1 MRRAARA
8 RQPLYSRPMPA
19 PAESRAPSAPPHP
32 LLPRAPGLA
41 VAPRHAVWLD
51 EHGALE
57 RLGHDAARERLA
69 ADGPPPYVCHAKAT
83 ARRLGLP
90 GLAALDLLELFAF
103 VHPARPAVPTVRGL
117 ARALGLALPES
128 TEDEAATLLTA
139 ATRLLARLASPDL
152 VGAADAPQIA
162 RTMQRAGWLWG
173 DAAVAALG
181 ARGGSASGGGRASD
195 ASALAVWTRLKDW
208 QESAPP
214 PAPGHDPVA
223 PAAAR
228 RRLALLLGDGAEP
241 RPEQADYASAACTA
255 FDPMAAEDEPRVV
268 LAEAGT
274 GVGKTLGYIAPASL
288 WAERNEGTVWLST
301 FTRNLQRQIDGE
313 LDRLYPEPKV
323 KAEKV
328 VLRKGRENYLC
339 LLNMEEALG
348 RSALVPAERIA
359 LGLMARW
366 AQATRDGDMT
376 GGDLPAWLADLLG
389 YGRTLGLADR
399 RGECI
404 HSACTHYRRCFI
416 EKSQR
421 KARRADM
428 VIANHALLMVQAA
441 RAAFGT
447 ADERSAPTRYVLDEG
462 HHLFDAA
469 DGAFSAHLT
478 GSEARELRR
487 WLLGPESRGRG
498 GDAGRARGLRSRI
511 EDLIDG
517 RETAREALEA
527 ALQATRALPGND
539 WHQRLAAGAPQGAC
553 ERFLALVR
561 GQVRARVPEPETA
574 YGIEAPVQ
582 PPVPGLAEAAAALA
596 GALAAIARP
605 LGLLAADLMAFLDQE
620 AERLET
626 AERQRIEAVVRGIER
641 RVGEQLGAWLSMLA
655 TMTDDDAS
663 DMDDGEPARS
673 GASIVDPESFVDWFA
688 ISRIDGRDIDIGMHR
703 HYVDPT
709 IPFAEFVMGRTH
721 GALITSATLRDGSG
735 EPEQDWAAAE
745 AATGGRHLK
754 APAVRAALPSP
765 FDYGAQTRVL
775 VVTDVRRGAPDQ
787 VAAAYRALF
796 TASGGGALGLFTAI
810 ARLRRVHERIAGA
823 LDEAGMSLWAQHVD
837 PLDTT
842 TLVDIFRTETDA
854 CLLGTD
860 AMRDGVDVPGRS
872 LRLIVFDRVPW
883 PRPDILHKAR
893 RGVFGGGRYDDRLT
907 RGRLR
912 QAYGRLVR
920 RADDRGVFILLDPA
934 LPSRLV
940 GAFPPGVAVQ
950 RVGLAEA
957 VRITGAFVGSSK
969 PPPPEGDPRA
979 EGPA

>member
-1 MRRAARA
+1 MRRAAGA

-19 PAESRAPSAPPHP
+19 TLESPEPAPPPPRPP
-32 LLPRAPGLA
+32 LLPRAPVLA
-41 VAPRHAVWLD
+41 VAPRHAAWLD
-51 EHGALE
+51 EHGALS
-57 RLGHDAARERLA
+57 RLSHGAAAERLA
-69 ADGPPPYVCHAKAT
+69 ADGRPPYVCHAKAT
-83 ARRLGLP
+83 SRRLGLHT
-90 GLAALDLLELFAF
+90 LAALDVLELFAF
-103 VHPARPAVPTVRGL
+103 VHPAHQAVPTVRGL
-117 ARALGLALPES
+117 ARALDLPLPAS
-128 TEDEAATLLTA
+128 IEDEAATLLKA
-139 ATRLLARLASPDL
+139 AERLLTTLTAPELA
-152 VGAADAPQIA
+152 GADEAPAIA
-162 RTMQRAGWLWG
+162 RTMARAGWLWG
-173 DAAVAALG
+173 DAVVAAL
-181 ARGGSASGGGRASD
+181 AAGGRTAPGAGRVGD
-195 ASALAVWTRLKDW
+195 GGALAVWTRLKEW

-223 PAAAR
+223 TAAAR
-228 RRLALLLGDGAEP
+228 QRLALLLGEGAEP
-241 RPEQADYASAACTA
+241 RPEQADYASAACAA
-255 FDPMAAEDEPRVV
+255 FDPIEAEEEPHVV

-301 FTRNLQRQIDGE
+301 FTRNLQRQIDQE

-339 LLNMEEALG
+339 LLNMEEALS
-348 RSALVPAERIA
+348 RSALVTGDRIA

-366 AQATRDGDMT
+366 AAATRDGDIT

-447 ADERSAPTRYVLDEG
+447 GDERGVPTRYVLDEG

-469 DGAFSAHLT
+469 DSAFSAHLS
-478 GSEARELRR
+478 GKEALELRR
-487 WLLGPESRGRG
+487 WLLGPESRGR

-511 EDLIDG
+511 EDLIAD
-517 RETAREALEA
+517 REAAREALDDALKA
-527 ALQATRALPGND
+527 AHALPGTD
-539 WHQRLAAGAPQGAC
+539 WHQRLAGGSAQGAC

-561 GQVRARVPEPETA
+561 SQVMARAPEPRSG
-574 YGIEAPVQ
+574 YSIEAPVH
-582 PPVPGLAEAAAALA
+582 PLIPGIAEAASALETALA
-596 GALAAIARP
+596 GIARP
-605 LGLLAADLMAFLDQE
+605 LVRLAAQLAAHLDAE
-620 AERLET
+620 AESLET

-641 RVGEQLGAWLSMLA
+641 RVGEQLDSWRAMLTDMTAAPVADEDLSQ
-655 TMTDDDAS
+655 DDDVAA
-663 DMDDGEPARS
+663 DPA
-673 GASIVDPESFVDWFA
+673 GFVDWFA
-688 ISRIDGRDIDIGMHR
+688 ISRIDGRDVDVGMHR
-703 HYVDPT
+703 HHVDPT
-709 IPFAEFVMGRTH
+709 IPFSGFVMGRSH

-735 EPEQDWAAAE
+735 DPEHDWAAAE
-745 AATGGRHLK
+745 ATTGGRHLK
-754 APAVRAALPSP
+754 APAIRAALPSP

-775 VVTDVRRGAPDQ
+775 VVTDVRRGAPDR

-796 TASGGGALGLFTAI
+796 TAAGGGALGLFTAI
-810 ARLRRVHERIAGA
+810 ARLRGVHERIAGA
-823 LDEAGMSLWAQHVD
+823 LDEAGLQLWAQHVD
-837 PLDTT
+837 PLDPT

-860 AMRDGVDVPGRS
+860 AMRDGIDVPGRS

-893 RGVFGGGRYDDRLT
+893 RRVFGGGRYDDRLT

-920 RADDRGVFILLDPA
+920 RADDRGVFVLLDPA
-934 LPSRLV
+934 LPSRLK
-940 GAFPPGVAVQ
+940 GAFPPGVEVE

-957 VRITGAFVGSSK
+957 VEITRIFVG
-969 PPPPEGDPRA
+969 PEAWAPRRS
-979 EGPA
+979 P

>member
-1 MRRAARA
+1 MPATSE
-8 RQPLYSRPMPA
+8 PSRPPSRPPA
-19 PAESRAPSAPPHP
+19 
-32 LLPRAPGLA
+32 LPRAPVLA

-51 EHGALE
+51 GDGALA
-57 RLGHDAARERLA
+57 RLSHEAAAERLA
-69 ADGPPPYVCHAKAT
+69 ADGRPPYVCHAKAT
-83 ARRLGLP
+83 GCRLGLHT
-90 GLAALDLLELFAF
+90 LAALDVLELFAF
-103 VHPARPAVPTVRGL
+103 VHPARQAVPTVRGL
-117 ARALGLALPES
+117 ARALGLALPEQI
-128 TEDEAATLLTA
+128 EDEASTLLA
-139 ATRLLARLASPDL
+139 AAERLLAALAAPGL
-152 VGAADAPQIA
+152 VGAAEAPAIA
-162 RTMQRAGWLWG
+162 RTMARAGWLWG
-173 DAAVAALG
+173 DAVMAALE
-181 ARGGSASGGGRASD
+181 AGGRTAPGAGRAGD
-195 ASALAVWTRLKDW
+195 GGALAVWTRLKEW

-214 PAPGHDPVA
+214 PPPGHDPVP

-228 RRLALLLGDGAEP
+228 KRLALLLGDGAEP
-241 RPEQADYASAACTA
+241 RPEQADFASAACAA
-255 FDPMAAEDEPRVV
+255 FDPMEAEEEPHVV

-301 FTRNLQRQIDGE
+301 FTRNLQRQIDRE
-313 LDRLYPEPKV
+313 LDRLYPQPKA

-348 RSALVPAERIA
+348 RSALIPGDRIA

-366 AQATRDGDMT
+366 AAATRDGDIT

-447 ADERSAPTRYVLDEG
+447 GDERGVPTRYVLDEG

-469 DGAFSAHLT
+469 DGAFSAHLS

-487 WLLGPESRGRG
+487 WLLGPESRGRSDG
-498 GDAGRARGLRSRI
+498 GRARGLRSRI
-511 EDLIDG
+511 EDLIAD
-517 RETAREALEA
+517 REAAREALDEALKA
-527 ALQATRALPGND
+527 ALALPGND
-539 WHQRLAAGAPQGAC
+539 WHQRLASGSAQGAC

-561 GQVRARVPEPETA
+561 GQVLARAPEPRSA
-574 YGIEAPVQ
+574 YGLESPVH
-582 PPVPGLAEAAAALA
+582 PPIPGLVEAAQALA
-596 GALAAIARP
+596 TALAAIARP
-605 LGLLAADLMAFLDQE
+605 LGRLAADLTSLLDAE
-620 AERLET
+620 AESLET

-641 RVGEQLGAWLSMLA
+641 RVGEQLDAWRSMLSDTA
-655 TMTDDDAS
+655 AAPAEDADLNQDGDSTDD
-663 DMDDGEPARS
+663 PA
-673 GASIVDPESFVDWFA
+673 GFVDWFA
-688 ISRIDGRDIDIGMHR
+688 ISRIDGRDVDVGMHR
-703 HYVDPT
+703 HHLDPT
-709 IPFAEFVMGRTH
+709 IPFAAFVTGRSH

-735 EPEQDWAAAE
+735 DAEHDWAAAE
-745 AATGGRHLK
+745 ATTGGRHLK

-765 FDYGAQTRVL
+765 FDYGDQTRVL
-775 VVTDVRRGAPDQ
+775 VVTDVRRGAPDR
-787 VAAAYRALF
+787 VASAYRALF
-796 TASGGGALGLFTAI
+796 TAAGGGALGLFTAI
-810 ARLRRVHERIAGA
+810 ARLRGVHERIAGA
-823 LDEAGMSLWAQHVD
+823 LDEAGIALWAQHVD

-842 TLVDIFRTETDA
+842 TLVDIFRSETDA

-860 AMRDGVDVPGRS
+860 AMRDGIDVPGRS

-893 RGVFGGGRYDDRLT
+893 RRVFGGGRYDDRLT

-920 RADDRGVFILLDPA
+920 RADDRGVFVLLDSA
-934 LPSRLV
+934 LPSRLA
-940 GAFPPGVAVQ
+940 GAFPAGVEVE

-957 VRITGAFVGSSK
+957 LEITRTFVG
-969 PPPPEGDPRA
+969 
-979 EGPA
+979 PAD

>member
-1 MRRAARA
+1 
-8 RQPLYSRPMPA
+8 MPA
-19 PAESRAPSAPPHP
+19 SAESRQPPPPPAAP
-32 LLPRAPGLA
+32 LPRAPVLV
-41 VAPRHAVWLD
+41 VAPRHAVWLEID
-51 EHGALE
+51 SAPT
-57 RLGHDAARERLA
+57 RLSHTDVRARLSAA
-69 ADGPPPYVCHAKAT
+69 GPPPYVCHARAT

-90 GLAALDLLELFAF
+90 DLAALDVLELFAF
-103 VHPARPAVPTVRGL
+103 VHPARLAVPTVRGL

-128 TEDEAATLLTA
+128 SEDEAATLRA
-139 ATRLLARLASPDL
+139 AAGRLLAALAAPGL
-152 VGAADAPQIA
+152 AGAADAPAIA
-162 RTMQRAGWLWG
+162 RAMMRAGWPWG
-173 DAAVAALG
+173 EAAL
-181 ARGGSASGGGRASD
+181 AALAAGGRAPAGAGRRDD
-195 ASALAVWTRLKDW
+195 AGPLAVWTRLKEW

-228 RRLALLLGDGAEP
+228 RRLAHLLGDGAEP
-241 RPEQADYASAACTA
+241 RPEQADYASAACAA
-255 FDPMAAEDEPRVV
+255 FDPMEAEESPHVV

-301 FTRNLQRQIDGE
+301 FTRNLQRQIDQE
-313 LDRLYPEPKV
+313 LDRLYPTPQA

-339 LLNMEEALG
+339 LLNMEEAVG
-348 RSALVPAERIA
+348 RSALLPADRIA

-366 AQATRDGDMT
+366 AAATRDGDMT

-404 HSACTHYRRCFI
+404 HGACTHYRRCFI

-447 ADERSAPTRYVLDEG
+447 GDERGAPTRYVLDEG
-462 HHLFDAA
+462 HHIFDAA
-469 DGAFSAHLT
+469 DSAFSAHLT

-487 WLLGPESRGRG
+487 WLLGPETRGRG
-498 GDAGRARGLRSRI
+498 GAGRARGLSSRI
-511 EDLIDG
+511 GDLTEDQ
-517 RETAREALEA
+517 ETAHEALEA
-527 ALQATRALPGND
+527 ALTAARALPGND
-539 WHQRLAAGAPQGAC
+539 WNQRLADGSAFGPC

-561 GQVRARVPEPETA
+561 SQVLARAPAPESG
-574 YGIEAPVQ
+574 YSIEAPVH
-582 PPVPGLAEAAAALA
+582 PPVPGLAEAATALAAALT
-596 GALAAIARP
+596 AIARP
-605 LGLLAADLMAFLDQE
+605 LGQLAAALTALLDQE
-620 AERLET
+620 AESLES

-641 RVGEQLGAWLSMLA
+641 RLDEQLGAWRSMLA
-655 TMTDDDAS
+655 SMKEPPADPSADSSTDGGRGNREENGGPSA
-663 DMDDGEPARS
+663 
-673 GASIVDPESFVDWFA
+673 DPEGFVLWFA
-688 ISRIDGRDIDIGMHR
+688 ISRSEGRDVDVGMHC

-709 IPFAEFVMGRTH
+709 IPFAEFVTGRAH

-735 EPEQDWAAAE
+735 EEEQDWAAAE

-765 FDYGAQTRVL
+765 FDYGEQTRVL
-775 VVTDVRRGAPDQ
+775 VVTDVRRGAPEQ

-796 TASGGGALGLFTAI
+796 IAAGGGALGLFTAI
-810 ARLRRVHERIAGA
+810 ARLRAVHERIAGA
-823 LDEAGMSLWAQHVD
+823 LDEAGIPLWAQHVD

-842 TLVDIFRTETDA
+842 TLVDIFRSETDA

-860 AMRDGVDVPGRS
+860 AVRDGIDVPGRS

-893 RGVFGGGRYDDRLT
+893 RRVFGGGRYDDRLT

-920 RADDRGVFILLDPA
+920 RADDRGVFVLLDPA
-934 LPSRLV
+934 LPSRLA
-940 GAFPPGVAVQ
+940 GAFPPGVAVE

-957 VRITGAFVGSSK
+957 VRITRDMVALES
-969 PPPPEGDPRA
+969 RA
-979 EGPA
+979 D

>member
-1 MRRAARA
+1 MRRAAGA
-8 RQPLYSRPMPA
+8 RQPLYSGAMPA
-19 PAESRAPSAPPHP
+19 PLESREPSPPSSALP
-32 LLPRAPGLA
+32 PPRAPVLV

-51 EHGALE
+51 EDGVLA
-57 RLGHDAARERLA
+57 RLCHQAARERLA
-69 ADGPPPYVCHAKAT
+69 AAGPAPYVCHAKAIV
-83 ARRLGLP
+83 RRLGLS
-90 GLAALDLLELFAF
+90 GLSALDVLELFAF
-103 VHPARPAVPTVRGL
+103 VHPARLTVPTVRGL
-117 ARALGLALPES
+117 ARALGLTLPGS
-128 TEDEAATLLTA
+128 TEDEASTLQEA
-139 ATRLLARLASPDL
+139 AGRLLGALAAPGL
-152 VGAADAPQIA
+152 AGAEDAPAIA
-162 RTMQRAGWLWG
+162 RTMARAGWPWG
-173 DAAVAALG
+173 DAVVAALE
-181 ARGGSASGGGRASD
+181 AGGRTPPSSGRAGD
-195 ASALAVWTRLKDW
+195 PGPLAVWTRLKEW

-214 PAPGHDPVA
+214 AAPGHDPVA

-228 RRLALLLGDGAEP
+228 RRLAHLLGDGAEP
-241 RPEQADYASAACTA
+241 RPEQADFASAACAA
-255 FDPMAAEDEPRVV
+255 FDPMEAEESPHVV

-301 FTRNLQRQIDGE
+301 YTRNLQRQIDQE
-313 LDRLYPEPKV
+313 LDRLYPEPKA

-328 VLRKGRENYLC
+328 VLRKGRENYFC
-339 LLNMEEALG
+339 LLNMEEAVG
-348 RSALVPAERIA
+348 RSALVPSERIA

-366 AQATRDGDMT
+366 AAATRDGDMT

-389 YGRTLGLADR
+389 FGRTLGLADR

-404 HSACTHYRRCFI
+404 HGACTHYRRCFI

-447 ADERSAPTRYVLDEG
+447 GEERGVPTRYVLDEG
-462 HHLFDAA
+462 HHIFDAA
-469 DGAFSAHLT
+469 DSAFSAHLT

-487 WLLGPESRGRG
+487 WLLGPESRGRSG
-498 GDAGRARGLRSRI
+498 AGRARGLSSRI
-511 EDLIDG
+511 GDLTEG
-517 RETAREALEA
+517 RQAARESLDTALTA
-527 ALQATRALPGND
+527 ARALPGND
-539 WHQRLAAGAPQGAC
+539 WHQRLAAGSAHGPC

-561 GQVRARVPEPETA
+561 DQVLARAPEPRSG
-574 YGIEAPVQ
+574 YSIEAPVD
-582 PPVPGLAEAAAALA
+582 PLIPGLAEAAAALES
-596 GALAAIARP
+596 ALADIARP
-605 LGLLAADLMAFLDQE
+605 LGHLAAALAALLDQE
-620 AERLET
+620 AESLES

-641 RVGEQLGAWLSMLA
+641 RTSEQLGAWRSMLEDVTA
-655 TMTDDDAS
+655 VPIDDDELAQ
-663 DMDDGEPARS
+663 DEDGA
-673 GASIVDPESFVDWFA
+673 ADPEGFVDWFA
-688 ISRIDGRDIDIGMHR
+688 ISRIEGRDVDVGMHR

-709 IPFAEFVMGRTH
+709 IAFAEFVMGRAH
-721 GALITSATLRDGSG
+721 GALITSATLRDGTG
-735 EPEQDWAAAE
+735 EEEQDWAAAE

-754 APAVRAALPSP
+754 APAIRAALSSP

-796 TASGGGALGLFTAI
+796 VAAGGGALGLFTAI
-810 ARLRRVHERIAGA
+810 ARLRLVHERIAGA
-823 LDEAGMSLWAQHVD
+823 IDDAGIPLWAQHVD

-842 TLVDIFRTETDA
+842 TLVDIFRSETDA

-860 AMRDGVDVPGRS
+860 AVRDGIDVPGKS

-893 RGVFGGGRYDDRLT
+893 RKVFGGGRYDDRLT

-920 RADDRGVFILLDPA
+920 RADDRGVFVLLDSA
-934 LPSRLV
+934 LPSRLA
-940 GAFPPGVAVQ
+940 GAFPQGVEVE

-957 VRITGAFVGSSK
+957 IEITRTFVG
-969 PPPPEGDPRA
+969 PEN
-979 EGPA
+979 

>member
-1 MRRAARA
+1 MRRAPGA
-8 RQPLYSRPMPA
+8 RQPLYSGAMPVS
-19 PAESRAPSAPPHP
+19 AESPKPSPPP
-32 LLPRAPGLA
+32 AALPLPRAPALV

-51 EHGALE
+51 EDGVLA
-57 RLGHDAARERLA
+57 RLSHRAACERLA
-69 ADGPPPYVCHAKAT
+69 ASGPAPYVCHAKAIV
-83 ARRLGLP
+83 RRLGLS
-90 GLAALDLLELFAF
+90 GLVALDVLELFAF
-103 VHPARPAVPTVRGL
+103 AHPARLTVPTVRGL
-117 ARALGLALPES
+117 ARTLGLALPES
-128 TEDEAATLLTA
+128 TEDEAATLQTA
-139 ATRLLARLASPDL
+139 AARLLGALASPGL
-152 VGAADAPQIA
+152 ARAGEAAAIA
-162 RTMQRAGWLWG
+162 RTMARADWAWG
-173 DAAVAALG
+173 DAVTAALE
-181 ARGGSASGGGRASD
+181 AGGHRPAGPGRD
-195 ASALAVWTRLKDW
+195 HDPGPLAVWTRLKEW
-208 QESAPP
+208 QESAPT

-228 RRLALLLGDGAEP
+228 KRLAHLLGDGAEP
-241 RPEQADYASAACTA
+241 RPEQADYASAACAA
-255 FDPMAAEDEPRVV
+255 FDPMEAEEQPHVV

-301 FTRNLQRQIDGE
+301 FTRNLQRQIDQE
-313 LDRLYPEPKV
+313 LDRLYPEPKA

-328 VLRKGRENYLC
+328 VLRKGRENYFC
-339 LLNMEEALG
+339 LLNMEEAVG

-366 AQATRDGDMT
+366 AAATRDGDLT

-447 ADERSAPTRYVLDEG
+447 GDERGAPTRYVIDEG

-469 DGAFSAHLT
+469 DSAFSAHLT

-487 WLLGPESRGRG
+487 WLLGPETRGRSG
-498 GDAGRARGLRSRI
+498 AGRARGLASRI
-511 EDLIDG
+511 GDLTQE
-517 RETAREALEA
+517 RQAAREALEA
-527 ALQATRALPGND
+527 ALTAARALPGND
-539 WHQRLAAGAPQGAC
+539 WHQRLAAGSALGPC

-561 GQVRARVPEPETA
+561 EQVLARAPEPRSG
-574 YGIEAPVQ
+574 YSLEAPVD
-582 PPVPGLAEAAAALA
+582 PLIPGLAEAAATLDQALA
-596 GALAAIARP
+596 GIARP
-605 LGLLAADLMAFLDQE
+605 LGQLAAGLAAILDQE
-620 AERLET
+620 AESLES
-626 AERQRIEAVVRGIER
+626 AERLRIEAVVRGIER
-641 RVGEQLGAWLSMLA
+641 RVGEQLGAWQSMLGDLRSA
-655 TMTDDDAS
+655 PANDDELMQDE
-663 DMDDGEPARS
+663 DGAP
-673 GASIVDPESFVDWFA
+673 DPTGFVDWFQV
-688 ISRIDGRDIDIGMHR
+688 SRIEGRDVDVGMHR

-709 IPFAEFVMGRTH
+709 IAFSAFVMGRAH
-721 GALITSATLRDGSG
+721 GALITSATLRDGTG
-735 EPEQDWAAAE
+735 HEEQDWAAAE

-754 APAVRAALPSP
+754 APAIRAALPSP
-765 FDYGAQTRVL
+765 FDYGEQTRVL
-775 VVTDVRRGAPDQ
+775 VVTDVRRGAPDR

-796 TASGGGALGLFTAI
+796 TAAGGGALGLFTAI
-810 ARLRRVHERIAGA
+810 ARLRAVHERIAGA
-823 LDEAGMSLWAQHVD
+823 LDEAGIQLWAQHVD

-842 TLVDIFRTETDA
+842 TLVDIFRSETDA

-860 AMRDGVDVPGRS
+860 AVRDGIDVPGES

-893 RGVFGGGRYDDRLT
+893 RRVFGGGRYDDRLT

-920 RADDRGVFILLDPA
+920 RADDRGVFVLLDAA
-934 LPSRLV
+934 LPSRLA
-940 GAFPPGVAVQ
+940 GAFPPGVAVE

-957 VRITGAFVGSSK
+957 VEITRAFVGTK
-969 PPPPEGDPRA
+969 DQ
-979 EGPA
+979 GP

>member
-1 MRRAARA
+1 M
-8 RQPLYSRPMPA
+8 
-19 PAESRAPSAPPHP
+19 
-32 LLPRAPGLA
+32 PRAPVLA
-41 VAPRHAVWLD
+41 VSPRHAAWLD
-51 EHGALE
+51 EDGALARLSHKQAVE
-57 RLGHDAARERLA
+57 RLS
-69 ADGPPPYVCHAKAT
+69 ADGRPPYVCHAKAT
-83 ARRLGLP
+83 ARRLGLHT
-90 GLAALDLLELFAF
+90 LAALDVLELFAF
-103 VHPARPAVPTVRGL
+103 VHPARQAVPTVRGL

-128 TEDEAATLLTA
+128 IEDEAATLLA
-139 ATRLLARLASPDL
+139 AAERLLAALAAPGL
-152 VGAADAPQIA
+152 AGADDAASIA
-162 RTMQRAGWLWG
+162 RTMARAGWLWG
-173 DAAVAALG
+173 DAVTAALE
-181 ARGGSASGGGRASD
+181 AGGRTAPGTSASGNAG
-195 ASALAVWTRLKDW
+195 ALAVWTRLKEW
-208 QESAPP
+208 QETAPP
-214 PAPGHDPVA
+214 PAAGHDPVP

-228 RRLALLLGDGAEP
+228 KRLALLLGEGAEP
-241 RPEQADYASAACTA
+241 RPEQADFASAACAA
-255 FDPMAAEDEPRVV
+255 FDPMEAEEEPHVV

-301 FTRNLQRQIDGE
+301 FTRNLQRQIDQE
-313 LDRLYPEPKV
+313 LDRLYPQPKT

-348 RSALVPAERIA
+348 RSALIPGDRIA

-366 AQATRDGDMT
+366 AAATRDGDIT

-441 RAAFGT
+441 RAAFG
-447 ADERSAPTRYVLDEG
+447 AGEERGVPTRYVLDEG

-478 GSEARELRR
+478 GKEALELRR

-498 GDAGRARGLRSRI
+498 DGGRARGLRSRI
-511 EDLIDG
+511 EDLIAD
-517 RETAREALEA
+517 REAAREALDA
-527 ALQATRALPGND
+527 ALAAAHALPGND
-539 WHQRLAAGAPQGAC
+539 WHQRLAGGSAQGAC

-561 GQVRARVPEPETA
+561 SQVLARVPEPRSA
-574 YGIEAPVQ
+574 YGLEAPVH
-582 PPVPGLAEAAAALA
+582 PPIPGLAEAAQALA
-596 GALAAIARP
+596 TALAAIARP
-605 LGLLAADLMAFLDQE
+605 LGRLAADLTSLLDTE
-620 AERLET
+620 AESLET

-641 RVGEQLGAWLSMLA
+641 RVGEQLDAWRSMLSDA
-655 TMTDDDAS
+655 TAAPVEEADLSQDDDS
-663 DMDDGEPARS
+663 GDDPA
-673 GASIVDPESFVDWFA
+673 GFVDWFA
-688 ISRIDGRDIDIGMHR
+688 ISRSDGRDIDIGMHR
-703 HYVDPT
+703 HYLDPT
-709 IPFAEFVMGRTH
+709 IPFAAFVTGRSH

-735 EPEQDWAAAE
+735 DPEHDWAAAE
-745 AATGGRHLK
+745 ATTGGRHLK

-775 VVTDVRRGAPDQ
+775 VVTDVRRGAPDRI
-787 VAAAYRALF
+787 AGAYRALF
-796 TASGGGALGLFTAI
+796 TAAGGGALGLFTAI
-810 ARLRRVHERIAGA
+810 ARLRAVHERIARA
-823 LDEAGMSLWAQHVD
+823 LDEAGLPLWAQHVD
-837 PLDTT
+837 PLDST
-842 TLVDIFRTETDA
+842 TLVDIFRSETDA

-860 AMRDGVDVPGRS
+860 AMRDGIDVPGRS

-893 RGVFGGGRYDDRLT
+893 RRIFGGGRYDDRLT

-920 RADDRGVFILLDPA
+920 RADDRGVFVLLDSA
-934 LPSRLV
+934 LPSRLA
-940 GAFPPGVAVQ
+940 GAFPAGVEVE

-957 VRITGAFVGSSK
+957 IEITRAFVG
-969 PPPPEGDPRA
+969 PADQAPRRR
-979 EGPA
+979 P

>member
-1 MRRAARA
+1 
-8 RQPLYSRPMPA
+8 MPA
-19 PAESRAPSAPPHP
+19 SAESREPSPPAAALP
-32 LLPRAPGLA
+32 PLPRAPAL
-41 VAPRHAVWLD
+41 VVTPRHAVWLD
-51 EHGALE
+51 EDGTAA
-57 RLGHDAARERLA
+57 RLSHDAARERLGA
-69 ADGPPPYVCHAKAT
+69 AGPMLYVCHARAT

-103 VHPARPAVPTVRGL
+103 VHPARLAVPTVRGL
-117 ARALGLALPES
+117 ARTLGLALPE
-128 TEDEAATLLTA
+128 TGEDEAETLLAAARQLLATLAGPGLAGAEA
-139 ATRLLARLASPDL
+139 APA
-152 VGAADAPQIA
+152 IA
-162 RTMQRAGWLWG
+162 RAMDRAGWPWG
-173 DAAVAALG
+173 DAVLSALAAGGRVAAG
-181 ARGGSASGGGRASD
+181 AGPVSE

-214 PAPGHDPVA
+214 PPPGHDPVP

-228 RRLALLLGDGAEP
+228 KRLALLLGDAAEP
-241 RPEQADYASAACTA
+241 RPEQADYASAACAA
-255 FDPMAAEDEPRVV
+255 FDPVDEEEHPRVV

-313 LDRLYPEPKV
+313 LDRLYPEPRA

-366 AQATRDGDMT
+366 AAATRDGDLT

-389 YGRTLGLADR
+389 YGRTRGLADR

-421 KARRADM
+421 AARRADM

-447 ADERSAPTRYVLDEG
+447 GDERGAPTRYVLDEG

-469 DGAFSAHLT
+469 DSAFAARLSGAET
-478 GSEARELRR
+478 RELRR

-498 GDAGRARGLRSRI
+498 DDGRARGLSSRI
-511 EDLIDG
+511 GDLLEG
-517 RETAREALEA
+517 REAAHELLEA
-527 ALQATRALPGND
+527 ALRAARALPGND
-539 WHQRLAAGAPQGAC
+539 WHQRLAAGAPQGPC

-561 GQVRARVPEPETA
+561 TQVLARAPHPESG
-574 YGIEAPVQ
+574 YGIEAQVN
-582 PPVPGLAEAAAALA
+582 PPVPGLAAAATALGAALADIAQPLQQLAAALA
-596 GALAAIARP
+596 AL
-605 LGLLAADLMAFLDQE
+605 LDQE
-620 AERLET
+620 ADSLES
-626 AERQRIEAVVRGIER
+626 AERQRIEAAARGIER
-641 RVGEQLGAWLSMLA
+641 RVNEQLGAWRSMLTSVKDPSEVGDEPGA
-655 TMTDDDAS
+655 E
-663 DMDDGEPARS
+663 DGPGPAP
-673 GASIVDPESFVDWFA
+673 DPEGFVLWFA
-688 ISRIDGRDIDIGMHR
+688 ISRSDGRDIDVGMHC

-709 IPFAEFVMGRTH
+709 IPFAEFVMGRAH

-735 EPEQDWAAAE
+735 EAERDWAAAE

-754 APAVRAALPSP
+754 TPAVRATLPSP

-775 VVTDVRRGAPDQ
+775 VVTDVRRNQPDR

-796 TASGGGALGLFTAI
+796 LASAGGALGLFTAI
-810 ARLRRVHERIAGA
+810 ARLRAVHGRIADA
-823 LDEAGMSLWAQHVD
+823 LDEAGIMLWAQHVD

-842 TLVDIFRTETDA
+842 TLVDIFRAEADA

-860 AMRDGVDVPGRS
+860 AVRDGVDVPGRS

-893 RGVFGGGRYDDRLT
+893 RRVFGGSRYDDRLT

-920 RADDRGVFILLDPA
+920 RADDRGVFVLLDPA
-934 LPSRLV
+934 LPSRLA
-940 GAFPPGVAVQ
+940 GAFPPGVEVE

-957 VRITGAFVGSSK
+957 VEITRAFVGH
-969 PPPPEGDPRA
+969 ER
-979 EGPA
+979 

>member
-1 MRRAARA
+1 
-8 RQPLYSRPMPA
+8 MPS
-19 PAESRAPSAPPHP
+19 PAESREPSASPP
-32 LLPRAPGLA
+32 LPRAPALA

-51 EHGALE
+51 EDGVPA
-57 RLGHDAARERLA
+57 RLSHAAARARLTA
-69 ADGPPPYVCHAKAT
+69 AAAAARPPLVCHAPAT
-83 ARRLGLP
+83 ARRLGLQR
-90 GLAALDLLELFAF
+90 LAAPDLLELFAF
-103 VHPARPAVPTVRGL
+103 VHPARPAVPTARGL

-128 TEDEAATLLTA
+128 TAEQAAFLHRA
-139 ATRLLARLASPDL
+139 ADRLLAALAAPGL
-152 VGAADAPQIA
+152 AGAAAAPSIA
-162 RTMQRAGWLWG
+162 RAMARAGWLWG
-173 DAAVAALG
+173 DAVVAAL
-181 ARGGSASGGGRASD
+181 SAGGRAPPSAGGAGAAGD
-195 ASALAVWTRLKDW
+195 ASALAVWTRLKEW

-241 RPEQADYASAACTA
+241 RPEQADFASAACAA
-255 FDPMAAEDEPRVV
+255 FDPMEAEEEPHVV

-301 FTRNLQRQIDGE
+301 FTRNLQRQIDRE
-313 LDRLYPEPKV
+313 LDRLYPEPKA

-348 RSALVPAERIA
+348 RSALVPSERIA

-366 AQATRDGDMT
+366 AGATRDGDMT

-404 HSACTHYRRCFI
+404 HNACTHYRRCFI

-447 ADERSAPTRYVLDEG
+447 GDERGAPTRYVLDEG
-462 HHLFDAA
+462 HHIFDAA
-469 DGAFSAHLT
+469 DGAFSAHLS
-478 GSEARELRR
+478 GVEARELRR
-487 WLLGPESRGRG
+487 WLLGPETRAR
-498 GDAGRARGLRSRI
+498 GDAGRARGLQSRI
-511 EDLIDG
+511 GDLLEG
-517 RETAREALEA
+517 RQAAGA
-527 ALQATRALPGND
+527 ALDAALAAARGLPGND
-539 WHQRLAAGAPQGAC
+539 WHRRLAAGSAQGAC

-561 GQVRARVPEPETA
+561 SQVLARAPHPESG
-574 YGIEAPVQ
+574 YGIEAPVR
-582 PPVPGLAEAAAALA
+582 PLVPGLAEAAAS
-596 GALAAIARP
+596 LAAALDGIARP
-605 LGLLAADLMAFLDQE
+605 LGLLAAALAALLDEE
-620 AERLET
+620 AESLET

-641 RVGEQLGAWLSMLA
+641 RATEQLGAWRSMLA
-655 TMTDDDAS
+655 
-663 DMDDGEPARS
+663 DMSAAPAAAAETGGPAQEGSPAGEPVA
-673 GASIVDPESFVDWFA
+673 GADGFVDWFA
-688 ISRIDGRDIDIGMHR
+688 ISRSDGRDIDVGMHR
-703 HYVDPT
+703 HHVDPT
-709 IPFAEFVMGRTH
+709 VPFAAFVMGRAH

-775 VVTDVRRGAPDQ
+775 VVTDVRRGAPDR

-796 TASGGGALGLFTAI
+796 AAAGGGALGLFTAI
-810 ARLRRVHERIAGA
+810 ARLRGVHERIAGP
-823 LDEAGMSLWAQHVD
+823 LDEAGIALWAQHVD
-837 PLDTT
+837 ALDTT
-842 TLVDIFRTETDA
+842 TLVDIFRSETEA

-860 AMRDGVDVPGRS
+860 AVRDGIDVPGRS

-893 RGVFGGGRYDDRLT
+893 RRVFGGGRYDDRLT

-920 RADDRGVFILLDPA
+920 RADDRGVFVLLDAA
-934 LPSRLV
+934 LPSRLA
-940 GAFPPGVAVQ
+940 GAFPAGVAVE

-957 VRITGAFVGSSK
+957 VRITRAFVGPAEET
-969 PPPPEGDPRA
+969 PPPSPG
-979 EGPA
+979 

>member
-1 MRRAARA
+1 
-8 RQPLYSRPMPA
+8 MP
-19 PAESRAPSAPPHP
+19 SPPP
-32 LLPRAPGLA
+32 VTLPLPRAPVLV

-51 EHGALE
+51 EDGVLA
-57 RLGHDAARERLA
+57 RLSHQAARERLA
-69 ADGPPPYVCHAKAT
+69 AAGPAPYVCHAKAIV
-83 ARRLGLP
+83 RRLGLS
-90 GLAALDLLELFAF
+90 GLMALDVLELFAF
-103 VHPARPAVPTVRGL
+103 VHPARLTVPTVRGL
-117 ARALGLALPES
+117 ARTLGLPMPET
-128 TEDEAATLLTA
+128 TEDEAATLQEA
-139 ATRLLARLASPDL
+139 AGRLLSALAAPGLARAEE
-152 VGAADAPQIA
+152 AAAIA
-162 RTMQRAGWLWG
+162 RVMVRAGWPWG
-173 DAAVAALG
+173 DAAAAALE
-181 ARGGSASGGGRASD
+181 AGGHRAAGSGRDHDPGP
-195 ASALAVWTRLKDW
+195 LAVWTRLKEW

-214 PAPGHDPVA
+214 PAPGHDAVA

-228 RRLALLLGDGAEP
+228 KRLAHLLGDGAEP
-241 RPEQADYASAACTA
+241 RPEQADYASAACSA
-255 FDPMAAEDEPRVV
+255 FDPIEEAEQPHVV

-301 FTRNLQRQIDGE
+301 YTRNLQRQIDQE
-313 LDRLYPEPKV
+313 LDRLYPTPEA

-328 VLRKGRENYLC
+328 VLRKGRENYFC
-339 LLNMEEALG
+339 LLNMEEAVG
-348 RSALVPAERIA
+348 RSALVPSERIA

-366 AQATRDGDMT
+366 ASATRDGDMT

-389 YGRTLGLADR
+389 FGRTLGLADR

-447 ADERSAPTRYVLDEG
+447 GEERGVPTRYVIDEG

-469 DGAFSAHLT
+469 DSAFSAHLT

-487 WLLGPESRGRG
+487 WLLGPETRGRSG
-498 GDAGRARGLRSRI
+498 AGRARGLASRI
-511 EDLIDG
+511 GDLTEG
-517 RETAREALEA
+517 KQAASEALEA
-527 ALQATRALPGND
+527 ALTAARALPGND
-539 WHQRLAAGAPQGAC
+539 WHQRLAAGSAQGPC

-561 GQVRARVPEPETA
+561 DQVLARAREPQSG
-574 YGIEAPVQ
+574 YSLEAPVD
-582 PPVPGLAEAAAALA
+582 PLIPGLAEAAATLEQALA
-596 GALAAIARP
+596 DIARP
-605 LGLLAADLMAFLDQE
+605 LGHLAAALAALLDHE
-620 AERLET
+620 AESLET

-641 RVGEQLGAWLSMLA
+641 RVGEQLGAWQSMLGDLRSVPVN
-655 TMTDDDAS
+655 DDELAQDE
-663 DMDDGEPARS
+663 GRS
-673 GASIVDPESFVDWFA
+673 ADPTGFVDWFQV
-688 ISRIDGRDIDIGMHR
+688 SRIDGRDVDVGMHR

-709 IPFAEFVMGRTH
+709 IAFSEFVTGRAH
-721 GALITSATLRDGSG
+721 GALITSATLRDGTG
-735 EPEQDWAAAE
+735 DEEQDWAAAE

-754 APAVRAALPSP
+754 APAIRAALPSP

-775 VVTDVRRGAPDQ
+775 VVTDVRRGVPDQ

-796 TASGGGALGLFTAI
+796 TAAGGGALGLFTAI
-810 ARLRRVHERIAGA
+810 ARLRAVHERIAGP
-823 LDEAGMSLWAQHVD
+823 LDEAGMMLWAQHVD

-842 TLVDIFRTETDA
+842 TLVDIFRAETDA

-860 AMRDGVDVPGRS
+860 AVRDGIDVPGKS

-893 RGVFGGGRYDDRLT
+893 RQVFGAGRYDDRLT

-920 RADDRGVFILLDPA
+920 RADDRGVFVLLDA
-934 LPSRLV
+934 GLPSRLT
-940 GAFPPGVAVQ
+940 GAFPLGVEVE

-957 VRITGAFVGSSK
+957 VEITRAFVG
-969 PPPPEGDPRA
+969 PEG
-979 EGPA
+979 

>member
-1 MRRAARA
+1 MPATLES
-8 RQPLYSRPMPA
+8 PEPSPPPSRP
-19 PAESRAPSAPPHP
+19 P
-32 LLPRAPGLA
+32 LLPRAPVLA
-41 VAPRHAVWLD
+41 VAPRHAAWLD
-51 EHGALE
+51 EHGALA
-57 RLGHDAARERLA
+57 RLSHGAAAERLA
-69 ADGPPPYVCHAKAT
+69 VDGRPPYVCHAKAT
-83 ARRLGLP
+83 ARLLGLHS
-90 GLAALDLLELFAF
+90 LSALDVLELFAF
-103 VHPARPAVPTVRGL
+103 VHPARQAVPTVRGL
-117 ARALGLALPES
+117 ARALDLTLPAS
-128 TEDEAATLLTA
+128 IEDEAATLLKA
-139 ATRLLARLASPDL
+139 AEALLAALTTPALS
-152 VGAADAPQIA
+152 GADEAPAIA
-162 RTMQRAGWLWG
+162 RTMARAGWLWG
-173 DAAVAALG
+173 DAVVAAL
-181 ARGGSASGGGRASD
+181 AAGGRTAPGAGRTGD
-195 ASALAVWTRLKDW
+195 GGALAVWTRLKEW

-223 PAAAR
+223 TAAAR
-228 RRLALLLGDGAEP
+228 KRLAHLLGEGAEP
-241 RPEQADYASAACTA
+241 RPEQADYASAACAA
-255 FDPMAAEDEPRVV
+255 FDPIEAEEEPHVV

-301 FTRNLQRQIDGE
+301 FTRNLQRQIDQE

-348 RSALVPAERIA
+348 RSALVTGDRIA

-366 AQATRDGDMT
+366 AAATRDGDIT

-447 ADERSAPTRYVLDEG
+447 GDERGVPTRYVLDEG

-469 DGAFSAHLT
+469 DSAFSAHLS
-478 GSEARELRR
+478 GKEALELRR
-487 WLLGPESRGRG
+487 WLLGPESRGR

-511 EDLIDG
+511 EDLIAD
-517 RETAREALEA
+517 REAALEA
-527 ALQATRALPGND
+527 LDDALKAAHALPGAD
-539 WHQRLAAGAPQGAC
+539 WHQRLAGGSAQGAC

-561 GQVRARVPEPETA
+561 SQVMARAPEPRSG
-574 YGIEAPVQ
+574 YGIEAPVH
-582 PPVPGLAEAAAALA
+582 PLIPGMGEAAEVLEAALA
-596 GALAAIARP
+596 GIARP
-605 LGLLAADLMAFLDQE
+605 LGRLAAALAAHLDAE
-620 AERLET
+620 AESLET

-641 RVGEQLGAWLSMLA
+641 RVGEQLDSWRAMLTDMTAAPVTDEELSQ
-655 TMTDDDAS
+655 DVEDAA
-663 DMDDGEPARS
+663 DPA
-673 GASIVDPESFVDWFA
+673 GFVDWFA
-688 ISRIDGRDIDIGMHR
+688 ISRIDGRDVDVGMHR
-703 HYVDPT
+703 HHVDPT
-709 IPFAEFVMGRTH
+709 IPFAAFVTGRSH

-735 EPEQDWAAAE
+735 DPEHDWAAAE
-745 AATGGRHLK
+745 ATTGGRHLK
-754 APAVRAALPSP
+754 APAIRAALPSP

-796 TASGGGALGLFTAI
+796 TAAGGGALGLFTAI
-810 ARLRRVHERIAGA
+810 ARLRGVHERIAGA
-823 LDEAGMSLWAQHVD
+823 LDEAGLPLWAQHVD
-837 PLDTT
+837 PLDPT
-842 TLVDIFRTETDA
+842 TLVDIFRSETDA

-860 AMRDGVDVPGRS
+860 AMRDGIDVPGRS

-893 RGVFGGGRYDDRLT
+893 RRVLGGGRYDDRLT

-920 RADDRGVFILLDPA
+920 RADDRGVFVLLDPA
-934 LPSRLV
+934 LPSRLA
-940 GAFPPGVAVQ
+940 GAFPHGVEVE

-957 VRITGAFVGSSK
+957 VEIARAFVG
-969 PPPPEGDPRA
+969 PEA
-979 EGPA
+979 

>member
-1 MRRAARA
+1 
-8 RQPLYSRPMPA
+8 MPS
-19 PAESRAPSAPPHP
+19 PAESREPSAPPP
-32 LLPRAPGLA
+32 LPRAAALA
-41 VAPRHAVWLD
+41 VSPRHAVWLD
-51 EHGALE
+51 EDGVCTGLSHA
-57 RLGHDAARERLA
+57 AARARLTA
-69 ADGPPPYVCHAKAT
+69 AVAAARPPLVCHAPAT
-83 ARRLGLP
+83 ARRLGLQR
-90 GLAALDLLELFAF
+90 LAAPDLLELFAF
-103 VHPARPAVPTVRGL
+103 VHPAHPAVPTARGL

-128 TEDEAATLLTA
+128 TAEQAAFLHTA
-139 ATRLLARLASPDL
+139 ADRLLAALAAPGL
-152 VGAADAPQIA
+152 ADAAQAPSIA
-162 RTMQRAGWLWG
+162 RAMARAGWLWG
-173 DAAVAALG
+173 DAVVAALK
-181 ARGGSASGGGRASD
+181 AGGRAPPSAGLAGAAGD
-195 ASALAVWTRLKDW
+195 ASALAVWTRLKEW

-241 RPEQADYASAACTA
+241 RPEQADFASAACAA
-255 FDPMAAEDEPRVV
+255 FDPMEAEEEPRVV

-301 FTRNLQRQIDGE
+301 FTRNLQRQIDQE
-313 LDRLYPEPKV
+313 LDRLYPEPKT

-348 RSALVPAERIA
+348 RSALVPSERIA

-366 AQATRDGDMT
+366 AGATRDGDMT

-404 HSACTHYRRCFI
+404 HNACTHYRRCFI

-447 ADERSAPTRYVLDEG
+447 GDERGAPTRYVLDEG
-462 HHLFDAA
+462 HHIFDAA
-469 DGAFSAHLT
+469 DGAFSAHLS
-478 GSEARELRR
+478 GAEARELRR
-487 WLLGPESRGRG
+487 WLLGPETRAR
-498 GDAGRARGLRSRI
+498 GDAGRARGLQSRI
-511 EDLIDG
+511 GDLLEG
-517 RETAREALEA
+517 RQAAGA
-527 ALQATRALPGND
+527 ALDTALRSARALPGND
-539 WHQRLAAGAPQGAC
+539 WHQRLAAGSAQGAC

-561 GQVRARVPEPETA
+561 SQVLARAPHPESG
-574 YGIEAPVQ
+574 YGIEAPVH
-582 PPVPGLAEAAAALA
+582 PLVPGLAEAAL
-596 GALAAIARP
+596 ALAAALDGIARP
-605 LGLLAADLMAFLDQE
+605 LGLLAAALDALLDAE
-620 AERLET
+620 AESLES

-641 RVGEQLGAWLSMLA
+641 RATEQLGAWRAMLA
-655 TMTDDDAS
+655 
-663 DMDDGEPARS
+663 DMSAAPAPAADGEPAQQGS
-673 GASIVDPESFVDWFA
+673 PAGEPVADPEGFVDWFA
-688 ISRIDGRDIDIGMHR
+688 ISRSDGRDIDVGMHR
-703 HYVDPT
+703 HHVDPT
-709 IPFAEFVMGRTH
+709 IPFAAFVMGRAH

-775 VVTDVRRGAPDQ
+775 VVTDVRRGAPDR

-796 TASGGGALGLFTAI
+796 AAAGGGALGLFTAI
-810 ARLRRVHERIAGA
+810 ARLRGVHERIAGP
-823 LDEAGMSLWAQHVD
+823 LDEAGIALWAQHVD

-842 TLVDIFRTETDA
+842 TLVDIFRSETEA

-860 AMRDGVDVPGRS
+860 AVRDGIDVPGRS

-893 RGVFGGGRYDDRLT
+893 RRVFGGGRYDDRLT

-920 RADDRGVFILLDPA
+920 RADDRGVFVLLDAA
-934 LPSRLV
+934 LPSRLA
-940 GAFPPGVAVQ
+940 GAFPAGVAVE

-957 VRITGAFVGSSK
+957 VRITRDFVGPAEET
-969 PPPPEGDPRA
+969 PPPSPG
-979 EGPA
+979 

>member
-1 MRRAARA
+1 MRRAAA
-8 RQPLYSRPMPA
+8 MRQPLYSRPMPS
-19 PAESRAPSAPPHP
+19 PAESRVSSAPP
-32 LLPRAPGLA
+32 LLPCAPVLA

-51 EHGALE
+51 GEGVLA
-57 RLGHDAARERLA
+57 RLSHDAVRERLSA
-69 ADGPPPYVCHAKAT
+69 PGPPPYACHAKAA

-90 GLAALDLLELFAF
+90 GLAALDVLELFAF
-103 VHPARPAVPTVRGL
+103 VHPARLAVPTVRGL

-128 TEDEAATLLTA
+128 TEDEAATLLRA
-139 ATRLLARLASPDL
+139 AERLLAALAASGL
-152 VGAADAPQIA
+152 ANAAEAAAIA
-162 RTMQRAGWLWG
+162 RTMARAGWLWG
-173 DAAVAALG
+173 DAVLAALK
-181 ARGGSASGGGRASD
+181 AGGHAAPAAGPASD
-195 ASALAVWTRLKDW
+195 AGALAVWTRLKEW
-208 QESAPP
+208 QEMAPP

-228 RRLALLLGDGAEP
+228 QRLALLLGDGAEP
-241 RPEQADYASAACTA
+241 RPEQADYASAACAA
-255 FDPMAAEDEPRVV
+255 FDPMEAEEEPHVV

-301 FTRNLQRQIDGE
+301 FTRNLQRQIDRE
-313 LDRLYPEPKV
+313 LDRLYPEPKA

-366 AQATRDGDMT
+366 AAATRDGDLT

-404 HSACTHYRRCFI
+404 HNACTHYRRCFI

-447 ADERSAPTRYVLDEG
+447 GDERGAPTRYVLDEG

-469 DGAFSAHLT
+469 DSAFAAHLT
-478 GSEARELRR
+478 GAEARELRR
-487 WLLGPESRGRG
+487 WLLGPETRGR
-498 GDAGRARGLRSRI
+498 AGADRARGLRSRI
-511 EDLIDG
+511 GDLIEE
-517 RETAREALEA
+517 RATAREALEA
-527 ALQATRALPGND
+527 ALQAARALPANE
-539 WHQRLAAGAPQGAC
+539 WHQRLAAGSAQGAC

-561 GQVRARVPEPETA
+561 GQVMARAREPRSG
-574 YGIEAPVQ
+574 YSLEAPVH
-582 PPVPGLAEAAAALA
+582 PLAPGLAEAAAALA

-605 LGLLAADLMAFLDQE
+605 LGLLAAELAGLLDAE
-620 AERLET
+620 AERLES

-641 RVGEQLGAWLSMLA
+641 RVSEQLGAWHAMLA
-655 TMTDDDAS
+655 TMAQSLDDA
-663 DMDDGEPARS
+663 DPAPE
-673 GASIVDPESFVDWFA
+673 GGPAVDPEGFVLWFA
-688 ISRIDGRDIDIGMHR
+688 ISRAEGRDTDVGMHC
-703 HYVDPT
+703 HHVDPT
-709 IPFAEFVMGRTH
+709 LPFAEFVTGRAH

-775 VVTDVRRGAPDQ
+775 VVTDVGRNAPDR

-796 TASGGGALGLFTAI
+796 TAAGGGALGLFTAI
-810 ARLRRVHERIAGA
+810 ARLRAVHERIAGA
-823 LDEAGMSLWAQHVD
+823 LDEAGIALWAQHVD
-837 PLDTT
+837 ALDPT
-842 TLVDIFRTETDA
+842 TLVDIFRSETDA

-860 AMRDGVDVPGRS
+860 AMRDGIDVPGPS

-893 RGVFGGGRYDDRLT
+893 RRVFGGGRYDDRLT

-920 RADDRGVFILLDPA
+920 RADDRGVFVLLDAA
-934 LPSRLV
+934 LPSRLA
-940 GAFPPGVAVQ
+940 GAFPEGVAVE

-957 VRITGAFVGSSK
+957 VRITRAFVG
-969 PPPPEGDPRA
+969 PGGDGDA
-979 EGPA
+979 AADCPAGGDMPA